1 MLGSDATGT
10 NKPVPNA
17 RAKAWPM
24 QGGLQSI
31 TNTGTVRTQTGPIRG
46 YEEVATKQSV
56 DVVPEASKVTNEVK
70 TPSPS
75 KVTIKVEPA
84 SGKENM
90 SATA

>member
-1 MLGSDATGT
+1 
-10 NKPVPNA
+10 
-17 RAKAWPM
+17 M

-31 TNTGTVRTQTGPIRG
+31 TNTPTVRNQAATTRG
-46 YEEVATKQSV
+46 YEEGTAKHSV
-56 DVVPEASKVTNEVK
+56 VEVIPEAAEINNNSVK

-84 SGKENM
+84 SGKENV